1 MKKHKLSNFNK
12 RKIKKHKNPK
22 GIFLFLSEL
31 NNLIV
36 PKKSKRLIYPKQ
48 YEIFLPPN
56 PSLII
61 FCLRTMNSMMSY

>member
-1 MKKHKLSNFNK
+1 M
-12 RKIKKHKNPK
+12 KKHKNPR

-48 YEIFLPPN
+48 FENILPSN

-61 FCLRTMNSMMSY
+61 FCLRTMNNE